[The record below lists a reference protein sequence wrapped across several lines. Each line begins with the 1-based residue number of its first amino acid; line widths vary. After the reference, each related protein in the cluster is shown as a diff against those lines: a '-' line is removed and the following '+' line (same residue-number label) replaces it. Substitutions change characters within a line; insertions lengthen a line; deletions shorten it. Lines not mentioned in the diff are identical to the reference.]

1 MTTNVL
7 IFSYPL
13 NSREMIDISGNKIQ
27 HQLSIIRKMLSKY
40 KHDNF
45 FAKNDQNEVFGKH
58 EMNEKARKNIDDWIV
73 HICSINLHTT
83 SLD

>member
-1 MTTNVL
+1 ML

-58 EMNEKARKNIDDWIV
+58 KMNEKARKNIDDWIV
-73 HICSINLHTT
+73 KISSINLYLT